1 MNIVLF
7 VLVIIS
13 VGITFGCLVQG
24 NNDKEK

>member
-13 VGITFGCLVQG
+13 VGITFGCLIQD
-24 NNDKEK
+24 NNDKEE

>member
-1 MNIVLF
+1 MNIILF

-24 NNDKEK
+24 NNDKEE

>member
-13 VGITFGCLVQG
+13 VGITFGCLIRG

>member
-1 MNIVLF
+1 MNIVLL

-24 NNDKEK
+24 NNDKEE

>member
-24 NNDKEK
+24 NNNKEE

>member
-24 NNDKEK
+24 NNDKEG

>member
-24 NNDKEK
+24 NNEKEK

>member
-13 VGITFGCLVQG
+13 VGITFGCLIQG

>member
-24 NNDKEK
+24 NNDKEE